1 MSIRS
6 EHETEIRKRQEEI
19 ASLKTAINKQTRAY
33 NELKISASNA
43 TIGVAGDAST
53 TSVVADKIARI
64 RQLEDDLSELQAS
77 LDEVSH
83 QLAESRNDA
92 KNNLRS
98 LNAKQ
103 KELDELRENT
113 NIDNQMKQV
122 KHKQVSNLKYLLESP
137 IDLDPVSLMHH
148 LTS

>member
-1 MSIRS
+1 MPSMYAGSAIEHWRAAWGSGWLLRSAVIFSFFVGVLSLTLPFFILLVYDRVLNSRS
-6 EHETEIRKRQEEI
+6 EATLVALMI
-19 ASLKTAINKQTRAY
+19 LAIVLIVGMGILDY
-33 NELKISASNA
+33 
-43 TIGVAGDAST
+43 
-53 TSVVADKIARI
+53 AR
-64 RQLEDDLSELQAS
+64 RRLFARFAAELQAS

-122 KHKQVSNLKYLLESP
+122 KHKQVSN
-137 IDLDPVSLMHH
+137 
-148 LTS
+148 

>member
-43 TIGVAGDAST
+43 TIGVAGGAST

-113 NIDNQMKQV
+113 SIDNQMKQV
-122 KHKQVSNLKYLLESP
+122 KHKQVPNLKYLL
-137 IDLDPVSLMHH
+137 
-148 LTS
+148 